1 LQILPEG
8 FGKDR
13 TSMLNVLLRGHL
25 DWFTIVANLAVLCVV
40 AFVVFPARGM
50 AQAFVAYK
58 LGDPTAKYNGR
69 LSMNPLAHM
78 DKYGIVVLFLCGLGF
93 IKPIPINS
101 RNFRNP
107 RRDMILTIL
116 AGPVMGLLV
125 GMLGVALYRVG
136 LLFVTSAASVSK
148 LWLILEYMFAET
160 NVRLAVLMLLPL
172 PFFDGYQILSFFLP
186 PKWVYF
192 IEQNGMIISLVV
204 LVLLVSGALSV
215 PLDAISTL
223 FMKLFNFIFMVPSS
237 LRFIY

>member
-1 LQILPEG
+1 
-8 FGKDR
+8 
-13 TSMLNVLLRGHL
+13 
-25 DWFTIVANLAVLCVV
+25 
-40 AFVVFPARGM
+40 
-50 AQAFVAYK
+50 
-58 LGDPTAKYNGR
+58 
-69 LSMNPLAHM
+69 
-78 DKYGIVVLFLCGLGF
+78 
-93 IKPIPINS
+93 
-101 RNFRNP
+101 
-107 RRDMILTIL
+107 MILTIL

>member
-1 LQILPEG
+1 
-8 FGKDR
+8 
-13 TSMLNVLLRGHL
+13 MLNVLLRGHL

-50 AQAFVAYK
+50 AQAFVAYN

-125 GMLGVALYRVG
+125 GMLAWPS
-136 LLFVTSAASVSK
+136 TAWVSC
-148 LWLILEYMFAET
+148 
-160 NVRLAVLMLLPL
+160 
-172 PFFDGYQILSFFLP
+172 LSRAP
-186 PKWVYF
+186 P
-192 IEQNGMIISLVV
+192 
-204 LVLLVSGALSV
+204 A
-215 PLDAISTL
+215 
-223 FMKLFNFIFMVPSS
+223 
-237 LRFIY
+237 

>member
-1 LQILPEG
+1 
-8 FGKDR
+8 
-13 TSMLNVLLRGHL
+13 MLNVLLRGQL

-69 LSMNPLAHM
+69 LTMNPLAHM

-192 IEQNGMIISLVV
+192 IEQNGMMISLVV

-237 LRFIY
+237 LRFIC

>member
-1 LQILPEG
+1 
-8 FGKDR
+8 
-13 TSMLNVLLRGHL
+13 MLNVLLRGHL

-148 LWLILEYMFAET
+148 LWPLQMHIHRISDSTAMPQEPPTASMYRLWILLNFQS
-160 NVRLAVLMLLPL
+160 VC
-172 PFFDGYQILSFFLP
+172 FLSGSQAP
-186 PKWVYF
+186 
-192 IEQNGMIISLVV
+192 QNCQ
-204 LVLLVSGALSV
+204 
-215 PLDAISTL
+215 P
-223 FMKLFNFIFMVPSS
+223 
-237 LRFIY
+237 

>member
-1 LQILPEG
+1 
-8 FGKDR
+8 
-13 TSMLNVLLRGHL
+13 
-25 DWFTIVANLAVLCVV
+25 
-40 AFVVFPARGM
+40 M
-50 AQAFVAYK
+50 AQ
-58 LGDPTAKYNGR
+58 
-69 LSMNPLAHM
+69 
-78 DKYGIVVLFLCGLGF
+78 
-93 IKPIPINS
+93 
-101 RNFRNP
+101 
-107 RRDMILTIL
+107 
-116 AGPVMGLLV
+116 
-125 GMLGVALYRVG
+125 YRVG